1 MALYTE
7 LTTLINLR
15 PRLLM
20 AILPLAL
27 QSDAHGLTIGEGTS
41 IFVEGLVS
49 VHMSTSC
56 PARSSHAHFSLGS
69 SAQTMMETIVQREMA
84 CLKKFRTFPQDC
96 QQGIFGGPGCY
107 SPSHEAKLS
116 VLQDFLKI
124 NRYII
129 PQVKDLSAGIIW
141 HNDLHTDNIFV
152 DANNPSQI
160 TSIIDWQAVPIY
172 PMFLTA
178 HHPSLVDYDG
188 PKLDGFVQPR
198 LPENFDALDPEAR
211 KAAKDLFAA
220 QSFWLSYEIEVQK
233 AMPELLHAF
242 RYKDTLPGQILG
254 MIGSIYDDGEP
265 YVQRLLA
272 DICEESAWK
281 QVVGM
286 DESGYPR
293 VSCPLKYSKEEVL
306 VQKEEYSKWQKDVER
321 KARVIDDIG
330 VYPGW
335 NGAVSPHE
343 YDEVSRR
350 LVSAKEKFLLRESA
364 NEQERELWEKL
375 WPFQDTLV
383 R

>member
-1 MALYTE
+1 M
-7 LTTLINLR
+7 N
-15 PRLLM
+15 
-20 AILPLAL
+20 
-27 QSDAHGLTIGEGTS
+27 
-41 IFVEGLVS
+41 
-49 VHMSTSC
+49 
-56 PARSSHAHFSLGS
+56 
-69 SAQTMMETIVQREMA
+69 TIVQREAA

-96 QQGIFGGPGCY
+96 QQGIFGGPGGY
-107 SPSHEAKLS
+107 SPTHEAKLS
-116 VLQDFLKI
+116 VLQDFLEI

-129 PQVKDLSAGIIW
+129 LQAKDLSAGVIW
-141 HNDLHTDNIFV
+141 HNDLHADNIFV
-152 DANNPSQI
+152 DVNNPSQI

-172 PMFLTA
+172 PMFLAA

-211 KAAKDLFAA
+211 RTAKDLFTA

-242 RYKDTLPGQILG
+242 RHKDTLPGQILG

-293 VSCPLKYSKEEVL
+293 APCPLKYSKEEIL
-306 VQKEEYSKWQKDVER
+306 DQKEEHSKWQKDVER

-343 YDEVSRR
+343 YDEIFRK
-350 LVSAKEKFLLRESA
+350 LVSAKESFLLRESA
-364 NEQERELWEKL
+364 NEQERELWENL
-375 WPFQDTLV
+375 WPFRDTLV